1 MRVMK
6 RFLDSRSF
14 GLSIVLLLGILGL
27 VLALG
32 WVNISSAYE
41 SPLEGEIDISFV
53 NSHDRPAVRIV
64 VKGNHNFIMY
74 YRGEIVDGEKTICH
88 PVGKSLFDLASGTGH
103 SEGNKLFHDYTEN
116 DKTFYLNKD
125 NYDYVCF
132 LIGWGTWD
140 GDKFAESYG
149 PYRMGSD
156 VTADNYDDLLEQ
168 TEEEETTPDNPPILV
183 IHHNNTALSVTA
195 TDDNLNSDSWQNA
208 GPFAAEPDCESG
220 DLTYSPTGSD
230 QYSLTLT
237 TADNSQWYCFKVS
250 DMGNNTGYIKYQ
262 VTGVVVEEEETT
274 PDNPPI
280 LVIHHN
286 NTALSVTAT
295 DDNLN
300 SDSWQNTG
308 PFAAEPDCESEDL
321 TYSPAGSDQYS
332 LTLTTADNDQWYCF
346 KVSDTGNNTGYVKYQ
361 VKGVFIEEGV
371 GNNNPNQADTD
382 DNNEMS
388 NENNPD
394 RDDSNNG
401 GSVSRQD
408 TGSGG
413 SSNGNPQ
420 RSSTV
425 ATTTP
430 SESVSTG
437 GVGDGGD
444 TPDIPDTGI
453 ADEQGWLQLLGI
465 AIMLAA
471 VLGSVRIL
479 IMKKKHQR
487 A

>member
-1 MRVMK
+1 MKKRLKRQSDRVQAHAQ
-6 RFLDSRSF
+6 LVTTSRSKLIGVGAMVVVGLF
-14 GLSIVLLLGILGL
+14 GLLLATQI
-27 VLALG
+27 
-32 WVNISSAYE
+32 ISPSSSAETSENTSCVSDAAAAKTASQLGFYE
-41 SPLEGEIDISFV
+41 TRPTDEAWEAEALQESVLIELTASESAEVARGD
-53 NSHDRPAVRIV
+53 NSWINAHSIED
-64 VKGNHNFIMY
+64 
-74 YRGEIVDGEKTICH
+74 C
-88 PVGKSLFDLASGTGH
+88 FDLVSTISRPRIIALDKWLTGRRLWKYDEIGMSGLWMPAA
-103 SEGNKLFHDYTEN
+103 EAEEYVKR
-116 DKTFYLNKD
+116 LN
-125 NYDYVCF
+125 
-132 LIGWGTWD
+132 
-140 GDKFAESYG
+140 AH
-149 PYRMGSD
+149 
-156 VTADNYDDLLEQ
+156 Q
-168 TEEEETTPDNPPILV
+168 TEEDESKSQFKERRRQSAQRAKQEAEEEAARKAKQEAAKEAEEVVVDNPPVLRLD
-183 IHHNNTALSVTA
+183 HRNTVMTATA

-208 GPFAAEPDCESG
+208 
-220 DLTYSPTGSD
+220 
-230 QYSLTLT
+230 
-237 TADNSQWYCFKVS
+237 
-250 DMGNNTGYIKYQ
+250 
-262 VTGVVVEEEETT
+262 
-274 PDNPPI
+274 
-280 LVIHHN
+280 
-286 NTALSVTAT
+286 
-295 DDNLN
+295 
-300 SDSWQNTG
+300 G